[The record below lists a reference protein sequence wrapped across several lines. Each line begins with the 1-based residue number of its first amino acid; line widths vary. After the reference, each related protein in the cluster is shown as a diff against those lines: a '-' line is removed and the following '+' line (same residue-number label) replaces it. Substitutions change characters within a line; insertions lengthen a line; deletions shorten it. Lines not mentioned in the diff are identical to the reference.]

1 MKNKD
6 KSSDIHD
13 SEPKSFAIIETGGK
27 QYMVSPGKTIKIEK
41 IAEPEK
47 GEFLYFDKVLL
58 YSDGNGAKIG
68 KPYLSEI
75 KVKAEWEKEAR
86 AKKISILRYHS
97 KTRHRR
103 KKGHRQIYTQIKIK
117 EIEAE

>member
-1 MKNKD
+1 MKSTENNNK
-6 KSSDIHD
+6 
-13 SEPKSFAIIETGGK
+13 SENFAIIETGGK

-41 IAEPEK
+41 VNKPDE

-58 YSDGNGAKIG
+58 YYNGKAAKIG
-68 KPYLSEI
+68 KPYLPEI
-75 KVKAEWEKEAR
+75 KVKAEWEKEAK
-86 AKKISILRYHS
+86 AKKINILRYHS